1 MNENDRVMIAEF
13 MSLCITL
20 LKDIEV
26 SMKTKTRLL
35 MEMDDIRRMFRA
47 RD

>member
-1 MNENDRVMIAEF
+1 MNEKDREMIAEF

-20 LKDIEV
+20 LKDTEI
-26 SMKTKTRLL
+26 STKTKTRLL
-35 MEMDDIRRMFRA
+35 MEMGDIRRTFRA